1 MSMSKGASP
10 ENKQAQAMEL
20 LREMKRTGMLD
31 SMVQTIQQESQLPAG
46 AMTDGS
52 KRRLSERSVLDD
64 EDFQHVP
71 SSEEMI
77 PSLADLGGPYPTDQQ
92 RPVQYQID
100 VGDQRQPCKVSLPDG
115 VSSLEEWGRTICELP
130 KVKELNASYRE
141 LVNISDGGDTK
152 MASYL
157 NWVRNYKGPSSRTMD
172 FKKYLLARLACE
184 SQPKTYFPD
193 SMEIRRLK

>member
-1 MSMSKGASP
+1 MSMSKGAYP
-10 ENKQAQAMEL
+10 ENKQSQAMEL

-31 SMVQTIQQESQLPAG
+31 SMVQTIQQESQLPVG

-64 EDFQHVP
+64 EDFQHVS

-92 RPVQYQID
+92 RPVKYQIG
-100 VGDQRQPCKVSLPDG
+100 VEDQRQPCEVSLPDG

-130 KVKELNASYRE
+130 KVKELNSSYRE
-141 LVNISDGGDTK
+141 LLNISDGGDTK

-172 FKKYLLARLACE
+172 FKKYLLACSACE
-184 SQPKTYFPD
+184 SQPKTYFPG